1 MQCHGPDGAFW
12 RMVVAISMPAHRT
25 VAVGNIALM
34 RGVMIDFEFAQAVI
48 GGAQVTVWFSQ
59 AKLRCQCL
67 HGRAANIF
75 WLATSIDGH
84 VGIANPHGE
93 GVTFVSTEFQ
103 RISNLDAKVFNRSPV
118 PCKTI
123 IPPS

>member
-1 MQCHGPDGAFW
+1 
-12 RMVVAISMPAHRT
+12 
-25 VAVGNIALM
+25 
-34 RGVMIDFEFAQAVI
+34 MIDFEFAQAVI

-67 HGRAANIF
+67 YGRAVNIS

-84 VGIANPHGE
+84 VGIANPHGQ

-103 RISNLDAKVFNRSPV
+103 RISNLDAKVFNRSLV
-118 PCKTI
+118 SCKTI
-123 IPPS
+123 IPPT